1 MTSVNKIKELAS
13 AHEYELAVGIL
24 DSQDLEKSL
33 NPQFIRTCGE
43 VYENVGRM
51 KEARQLYVKAHSM
64 APESTKII
72 YSLINYYLKVGYFK
86 LAEKYFEE
94 YVFFSAGS
102 ERDLIN
108 IKYIMKKAKKP
119 DLLELYSM
127 IFPYYRDNMDMEW
140 SYELLVLSKLLDKEG
155 LDIIAS
161 DYKATFKSS
170 PYLHLVDS
178 ALEEISVAWDSFFIY
193 AEEEKED
200 DAEDEQEI
208 RDLEEA
214 QFEKDYLRMNPPE
227 EEAVITQMVADNEN
241 QLNLKSVDD
250 MERGLKRFIKKK
262 FKKQSAEETAEADE
276 TNVDAAEGSSESTS
290 GEDGASV
297 AGAEGTASEGTA
309 SVASAEGDAESAIKT
324 DVEKDAEEIS
334 QIVGASDENASGD
347 TPANGAT
354 DDSKDASETST
365 EEKAEDASAS
375 EEKSEDKS
383 ENKSEGDKPE
393 RTSILSKIIAARKSD
408 DEPDDEVDELDEYKP
423 DFVTYEFD
431 DGFAPESETISGLE
445 EVDEEFDEEYDSFN
459 AFKDFSKFQDELS
472 VNENDAKGT
481 VPLSHFDEEPELEP
495 VAEEEYVSEP
505 EPVEE
510 EYVSEPESVV
520 EENVTEIETVVE
532 ETTEPEPEP
541 VAEEEFSSEPEP
553 VAEAEENV
561 YAEETV
567 DTEDE
572 FIPEVEED
580 IPELEEEE
588 ESPFASVNRYTETE
602 SEPEPV
608 VEEEFTSEPEP
619 VVQENVTE
627 IETVVEETTESEPVY
642 EEPIATAEAEYNAE
656 AEEHIDAEETV
667 DTVDTEETVDTED
680 EFIPEVE
687 EDIPE
692 LEEEE
697 ESPFASVNRY
707 TETVSEPEPVAE
719 EEFTSEP
726 EPELVY
732 EEPVSEPE
740 PVAEEE
746 YISEPEPVAEEEYI
760 SEPEP
765 VAEEPVYEEP
775 VAEPEPVVETV
786 TEPEPVYQEPVTEP
800 EPETYVAEETVDTE
814 QEFIPAVE
822 EEIPELEEEEESPF
836 ASVNRYEEP
845 VSEPEPIAEAEND
858 AKGTVPLSHVPVVQ
872 NEYLPAYDLPSMDF
886 GRFSSDLFPTLGK
899 EEKQVENK
907 FEKVIKTESEK
918 LDEGLKEEEAKL
930 KEAEALLASLGIK
943 L

>member
-178 ALEEISVAWDSFFIY
+178 AMEEISVAWDSFFIY

-276 TNVDAAEGSSESTS
+276 TNVDAAEGSSEGTS
-290 GEDGASV
+290 EENGASV
-297 AGAEGTASEGTA
+297 ASAEGAASEGTA
-309 SVASAEGDAESAIKT
+309 SVASAEGDADSASKS

-334 QIVGASDENASGD
+334 QIVGASGENASGD
-347 TPANGAT
+347 AEAKGAA
-354 DDSKDASETST
+354 DDSKDASDASA
-365 EEKAEDASAS
+365 EEKAEDVSA
-375 EEKSEDKS
+375 EEKAEDKS
-383 ENKSEGDKPE
+383 ENKSEGEKPE

-472 VNENDAKGT
+472 VNENDVT
-481 VPLSHFDEEPELEP
+481 
-495 VAEEEYVSEP
+495 EP
-505 EPVEE
+505 EPILEE
-510 EYVSEPESVV
+510 VS
-520 EENVTEIETVVE
+520 
-532 ETTEPEPEP
+532 EPEP
-541 VAEEEFSSEPEP
+541 VAEETFT
-553 VAEAEENV
+553 
-561 YAEETV
+561 AEETV

-572 FIPEVEED
+572 FIPEVEEE

-588 ESPFASVNRYTETE
+588 ESPFA
-602 SEPEPV
+602 
-608 VEEEFTSEPEP
+608 
-619 VVQENVTE
+619 
-627 IETVVEETTESEPVY
+627 
-642 EEPIATAEAEYNAE
+642 A
-656 AEEHIDAEETV
+656 
-667 DTVDTEETVDTED
+667 
-680 EFIPEVE
+680 
-687 EDIPE
+687 
-692 LEEEE
+692 
-697 ESPFASVNRY
+697 VNRY
-707 TETVSEPEPVAE
+707 TETVEEPEPVAE
-719 EEFTSEP
+719 EEF
-726 EPELVY
+726 
-732 EEPVSEPE
+732 VSEPE

-746 YISEPEPVAEEEYI
+746 YISEPEPVVEE
-760 SEPEP
+760 
-765 VAEEPVYEEP
+765 
-775 VAEPEPVVETV
+775 
-786 TEPEPVYQEPVTEP
+786 VTEP
-800 EPETYVAEETVDTE
+800 EPEPDVEETFTAEETVDTE
-814 QEFIPAVE
+814 EEFIPAVE

-836 ASVNRYEEP
+836 
-845 VSEPEPIAEAEND
+845 
-858 AKGTVPLSHVPVVQ
+858 
-872 NEYLPAYDLPSMDF
+872 
-886 GRFSSDLFPTLGK
+886 
-899 EEKQVENK
+899 
-907 FEKVIKTESEK
+907 
-918 LDEGLKEEEAKL
+918 
-930 KEAEALLASLGIK
+930 
-943 L
+943 

>member
-297 AGAEGTASEGTA
+297 ASAEGTA
-309 SVASAEGDAESAIKT
+309 SVASAEGDADSASKS

-334 QIVGASDENASGD
+334 QIVGASGENASGD
-347 TPANGAT
+347 TPANGAA
-354 DDSKDASETST
+354 DDSKDASDASA
-365 EEKAEDASAS
+365 EEKA
-375 EEKSEDKS
+375 EDKS

-459 AFKDFSKFQDELS
+459 AFKDFSKFQDKLS
-472 VNENDAKGT
+472 VTEND
-481 VPLSHFDEEPELEP
+481 V
-495 VAEEEYVSEP
+495 
-505 EPVEE
+505 
-510 EYVSEPESVV
+510 
-520 EENVTEIETVVE
+520 N
-532 ETTEPEPEP
+532 EPEPEP
-541 VAEEEFSSEPEP
+541 VAESEPEP
-553 VAEAEENV
+553 V
-561 YAEETV
+561 AEETV

-572 FIPEVEED
+572 FVPEVEE
-580 IPELEEEE
+580 E
-588 ESPFASVNRYTETE
+588 
-602 SEPEPV
+602 
-608 VEEEFTSEPEP
+608 
-619 VVQENVTE
+619 
-627 IETVVEETTESEPVY
+627 
-642 EEPIATAEAEYNAE
+642 
-656 AEEHIDAEETV
+656 
-667 DTVDTEETVDTED
+667 
-680 EFIPEVE
+680 
-687 EDIPE
+687 IPE

-707 TETVSEPEPVAE
+707 TETVEEPEPVAE
-719 EEFTSEP
+719 EEFVSEP
-726 EPELVY
+726 EPVVEEVIEPEPESVAEEVTEPEPEPVY

-740 PVAEEE
+740 P
-746 YISEPEPVAEEEYI
+746 
-760 SEPEP
+760 
-765 VAEEPVYEEP
+765 EPVYEEP
-775 VAEPEPVVETV
+775 VSEPEPVVETV
-786 TEPEPVYQEPVTEP
+786 TEPEPV
-800 EPETYVAEETVDTE
+800 
-814 QEFIPAVE
+814 
-822 EEIPELEEEEESPF
+822 LEE
-836 ASVNRYEEP
+836 
-845 VSEPEPIAEAEND
+845 VSEPEPISN
-858 AKGTVPLSHVPVVQ
+858 VPVVQ

>member
-276 TNVDAAEGSSESTS
+276 TNVDAAEGSSEGTS

-297 AGAEGTASEGTA
+297 ASAEGTA
-309 SVASAEGDAESAIKT
+309 SVASAEGDADSASKS

-334 QIVGASDENASGD
+334 QIVGASGENASGD
-347 TPANGAT
+347 RPANGAA
-354 DDSKDASETST
+354 DDSKDASDASA
-365 EEKAEDASAS
+365 EEKAEDVSA

-408 DEPDDEVDELDEYKP
+408 DESDDEVDELDEYKP

-459 AFKDFSKFQDELS
+459 AFKDFSKFQDKLS
-472 VNENDAKGT
+472 VTEND
-481 VPLSHFDEEPELEP
+481 V
-495 VAEEEYVSEP
+495 
-505 EPVEE
+505 
-510 EYVSEPESVV
+510 
-520 EENVTEIETVVE
+520 N
-532 ETTEPEPEP
+532 EPEPEP
-541 VAEEEFSSEPEP
+541 VAE
-553 VAEAEENV
+553 
-561 YAEETV
+561 
-567 DTEDE
+567 
-572 FIPEVEED
+572 
-580 IPELEEEE
+580 
-588 ESPFASVNRYTETE
+588 
-602 SEPEPV
+602 
-608 VEEEFTSEPEP
+608 
-619 VVQENVTE
+619 
-627 IETVVEETTESEPVY
+627 
-642 EEPIATAEAEYNAE
+642 
-656 AEEHIDAEETV
+656 
-667 DTVDTEETVDTED
+667 
-680 EFIPEVE
+680 
-687 EDIPE
+687 
-692 LEEEE
+692 
-697 ESPFASVNRY
+697 
-707 TETVSEPEPVAE
+707 SEPEPVAE
-719 EEFTSEP
+719 EEF
-726 EPELVY
+726 
-732 EEPVSEPE
+732 
-740 PVAEEE
+740 
-746 YISEPEPVAEEEYI
+746 I

-775 VAEPEPVVETV
+775 VAEQGPVVEEVTEPEPVVETV
-786 TEPEPVYQEPVTEP
+786 TEPEPV
-800 EPETYVAEETVDTE
+800 
-814 QEFIPAVE
+814 
-822 EEIPELEEEEESPF
+822 LEE
-836 ASVNRYEEP
+836 
-845 VSEPEPIAEAEND
+845 VSEPEPIPN
-858 AKGTVPLSHVPVVQ
+858 VPVVQ